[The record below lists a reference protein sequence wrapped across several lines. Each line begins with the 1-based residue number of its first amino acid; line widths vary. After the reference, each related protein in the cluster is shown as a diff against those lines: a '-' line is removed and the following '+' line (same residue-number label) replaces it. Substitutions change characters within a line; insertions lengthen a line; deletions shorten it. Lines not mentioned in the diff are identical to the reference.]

1 MNIQSVA
8 IASGTEAGPAEAMVK
23 VAALAEETED
33 GDSAAVTEIAETMAA
48 PVSVRTEDA
57 AEMKTVRM
65 EENGAAVTK
74 RRLTANTLGTER
86 REKRKRER
94 NGKSRA
100 SVTAS
105 PREND
110 LNLMRKL
117 VDLPQKPQLCFCG
130 KSCIV
135 REECIGN
142 NRKVCGMKTL
152 KKQIP
157 YILLGATLLLL
168 LGLNI
173 ISQDHWLDSDMAA
186 EMIFSRI
193 LSEEHHIFSTTN
205 WYYSTEFRVLYT
217 QLIMG
222 PLFRICNNWH
232 VIRTIT
238 NLVFYGL
245 MLASYYYFMK
255 PLKVSR
261 GLTVLSSCLL
271 LLPFSETM
279 MTHMQMG
286 NTYMSHVILVL
297 WFFGMYL
304 RLCSGEYHAKRKVS
318 LWIFY
323 VLLAIV
329 CGMSGVRYLLALQCP
344 LVLTSFFYLLGGEEF
359 QSFRGEMTKEH
370 FQTLFSTDRM
380 RYFLYSLA
388 GAFFAVVGYGINVV
402 FISHKYVFQTYGAT
416 NFIALYHGV
425 LFDRIQNAVGCLLML
440 FGYIPDKGFL
450 SLRGVVTMAAFV
462 LLGIYGYVTVKSGKM
477 QRVTGFRSLITLF
490 LKVSFVLNLFV
501 FIFTTSTMVPRYYI
515 TIFIFALPVLCF
527 YLEEEKMPF
536 DRFAVTALLTICLIL
551 GTGKTVMSFLTV
563 DKNETK
569 RPVAQFLAE
578 NGYDFGFATYNNAN
592 IITELTNG
600 EVEIGNI
607 GDPEHLEYFK
617 WSSPMKYYEEGYHA
631 GETFLLLT
639 AEECAEY
646 AEAPALNQGEKVYE
660 DGSYTV
666 YVFDST
672 EELMNCAV
680 ARQ

>member
-1 MNIQSVA
+1 M
-8 IASGTEAGPAEAMVK
+8 
-23 VAALAEETED
+23 
-33 GDSAAVTEIAETMAA
+33 
-48 PVSVRTEDA
+48 
-57 AEMKTVRM
+57 
-65 EENGAAVTK
+65 
-74 RRLTANTLGTER
+74 
-86 REKRKRER
+86 R
-94 NGKSRA
+94 NF
-100 SVTAS
+100 
-105 PREND
+105 
-110 LNLMRKL
+110 MY
-117 VDLPQKPQLCFCG
+117 LPQKPQLCFCG

-135 REECIGN
+135 REECIGT

-193 LSEEHHIFSTTN
+193 LAGEHQMISTTN

-304 RLCSGEYHAKRKVS
+304 RLCSGEYSTKRKIS

-359 QSFRGEMTKEH
+359 QSFRGEMTKAH
-370 FQTLFSTDRM
+370 FRALLPTTRM
-380 RYFLYSLA
+380 KYFLYSVV
-388 GAFFAVVGYGINVV
+388 GAFFAVAGYGINVV
-402 FISHKYVFQTYGAT
+402 WISHKYVFQTYGAT

-425 LFDRIQNAVGCLLML
+425 LFDRIQNAAGCLLML

-450 SLRGVVTMAAFV
+450 SLRGIVTMAAFAM
-462 LLGIYGYVTVKSGKM
+462 LGIYGYVTVKSGKTE
-477 QRVTGFRSLITLF
+477 QSTGFRSLITLF

-527 YLEEEKMPF
+527 YLEEEQMPF
-536 DRFAVTALLTICLIL
+536 DRLAVTALLTICLIL

-617 WSSPMKYYEEGYHA
+617 WSSPMKYYEEGYHT

-639 AEECAEY
+639 SEECAEY
-646 AEAPALNQGEKVYE
+646 AEAPALKQGEKVYE
-660 DGSYTV
+660 DGIYTV

-672 EELMNCAV
+672 EDLMDCAV
-680 ARQ
+680 ARK

>member
-1 MNIQSVA
+1 
-8 IASGTEAGPAEAMVK
+8 
-23 VAALAEETED
+23 
-33 GDSAAVTEIAETMAA
+33 
-48 PVSVRTEDA
+48 
-57 AEMKTVRM
+57 
-65 EENGAAVTK
+65 
-74 RRLTANTLGTER
+74 
-86 REKRKRER
+86 
-94 NGKSRA
+94 
-100 SVTAS
+100 
-105 PREND
+105 
-110 LNLMRKL
+110 
-117 VDLPQKPQLCFCG
+117 
-130 KSCIV
+130 
-135 REECIGN
+135 
-142 NRKVCGMKTL
+142 MKTL
-152 KKQIP
+152 EKQIP

-193 LSEEHHIFSTTN
+193 LSEEHHIFPTTN

-222 PLFRICNNWH
+222 PLFRICSNWH

-304 RLCSGEYHAKRKVS
+304 RLCSGEYCAKRKVS

-370 FQTLFSTDRM
+370 FRSLLSTDRM

-388 GAFFAVVGYGINVV
+388 GAFFAVAGYGINVV

-425 LFDRIQNAVGCLLML
+425 YL
-440 FGYIPDKGFL
+440 
-450 SLRGVVTMAAFV
+450 
-462 LLGIYGYVTVKSGKM
+462 
-477 QRVTGFRSLITLF
+477 TGSR
-490 LKVSFVLNLFV
+490 
-501 FIFTTSTMVPRYYI
+501 MRWG
-515 TIFIFALPVLCF
+515 AC
-527 YLEEEKMPF
+527 
-536 DRFAVTALLTICLIL
+536 
-551 GTGKTVMSFLTV
+551 
-563 DKNETK
+563 
-569 RPVAQFLAE
+569 
-578 NGYDFGFATYNNAN
+578 
-592 IITELTNG
+592 
-600 EVEIGNI
+600 
-607 GDPEHLEYFK
+607 
-617 WSSPMKYYEEGYHA
+617 
-631 GETFLLLT
+631 
-639 AEECAEY
+639 
-646 AEAPALNQGEKVYE
+646 
-660 DGSYTV
+660 
-666 YVFDST
+666 
-672 EELMNCAV
+672 
-680 ARQ
+680 

>member
-1 MNIQSVA
+1 
-8 IASGTEAGPAEAMVK
+8 
-23 VAALAEETED
+23 
-33 GDSAAVTEIAETMAA
+33 
-48 PVSVRTEDA
+48 
-57 AEMKTVRM
+57 
-65 EENGAAVTK
+65 
-74 RRLTANTLGTER
+74 
-86 REKRKRER
+86 
-94 NGKSRA
+94 
-100 SVTAS
+100 
-105 PREND
+105 
-110 LNLMRKL
+110 
-117 VDLPQKPQLCFCG
+117 
-130 KSCIV
+130 
-135 REECIGN
+135 
-142 NRKVCGMKTL
+142 MKTL

-222 PLFRICNNWH
+222 PLFRICSNWH

-304 RLCSGEYHAKRKVS
+304 RLCSGEYCAKRKVS

-359 QSFRGEMTKEH
+359 QSFRGEMTKEN
-370 FQTLFSTDRM
+370 FGKLWRTDRM
-380 RYFLYSLA
+380 KYFLYSLA
-388 GAFFAVVGYGINVV
+388 GAFFAVAGYGINVV

-462 LLGIYGYVTVKSGKM
+462 MLGIYGYVTVKSGKM

-515 TIFIFALPVLCF
+515 TIFIFALSVLCF

-617 WSSPMKYYEEGYHA
+617 WSSPMKYYEDGYHT

-646 AEAPALNQGEKVYE
+646 AETPALKQGEKVYE

>member
-1 MNIQSVA
+1 
-8 IASGTEAGPAEAMVK
+8 
-23 VAALAEETED
+23 
-33 GDSAAVTEIAETMAA
+33 
-48 PVSVRTEDA
+48 
-57 AEMKTVRM
+57 MKT
-65 EENGAAVTK
+65 
-74 RRLTANTLGTER
+74 
-86 REKRKRER
+86 RK
-94 NGKSRA
+94 
-100 SVTAS
+100 
-105 PREND
+105 
-110 LNLMRKL
+110 
-117 VDLPQKPQLCFCG
+117 
-130 KSCIV
+130 
-135 REECIGN
+135 
-142 NRKVCGMKTL
+142 KT
-152 KKQIP
+152 IP

-193 LSEEHHIFSTTN
+193 LAGEHRIISTTN

-222 PLFRICNNWH
+222 PLFRICSNWH

-238 NLVFYGL
+238 NVVFYGL

-255 PLKVSR
+255 PLKVSKE
-261 GLTVLSSCLL
+261 LTVLSSCLL

-286 NTYMSHVILVL
+286 NTYISHVILVF

-304 RLCSGEYHAKRKVS
+304 RLCSGDYGKKRKIS

-329 CGMSGVRYLLALQCP
+329 CGMSGVRYLLVLQCP
-344 LVLTSFFYLLGGEEF
+344 LVLTSFFYVFGAEEF
-359 QSFRGEMTKEH
+359 QNFRGAMTKEN
-370 FQTLFSTDRM
+370 FGKLWRTDRM
-380 RYFLYSLA
+380 KYFLYSLA

-402 FISHKYVFQTYGAT
+402 WISHKYVFQTYGAT

-425 LFDRIQNAVGCLLML
+425 LFERIQNALGCLLML

-450 SLRGVVTMAAFV
+450 SLRGIVTMAAFV
-462 LLGIYGYVTVKSGKM
+462 MLAIYGYVTVKHGKM
-477 QRVTGFRSLITLF
+477 QNRSGLRSLVTLF
-490 LKVSFVLNLFV
+490 VKVSFVLNLFV

-515 TIFIFALPVLCF
+515 TIFIFVLSVLCF
-527 YLEEEKMPF
+527 YLEEEKLPF
-536 DRFAVTALLTICLIL
+536 DRFAVVTLLTICLIL

-600 EVEIGNI
+600 AVEIGNI

-617 WSSPMKYYEEGYHA
+617 WSSPMKYYEEGYHT

-646 AEAPALNQGEKVYE
+646 AKAPALKQGEKVYE
-660 DGSYTV
+660 DGCYTV

-672 EELMNCAV
+672 EALMDCAV
-680 ARQ
+680 AR

>member
-8 IASGTEAGPAEAMVK
+8 IASGTEAGPAETMVK
-23 VAALAEETED
+23 VAASAEETED
-33 GDSAAVTEIAETMAA
+33 GSLAVKTGNAEDSAAVTEIAETMAA

-222 PLFRICNNWH
+222 PLFRICSNWH

-515 TIFIFALPVLCF
+515 TIFIFALPVLC
-527 YLEEEKMPF
+527 LSGRGKN
-536 DRFAVTALLTICLIL
+536 AL
-551 GTGKTVMSFLTV
+551 
-563 DKNETK
+563 
-569 RPVAQFLAE
+569 
-578 NGYDFGFATYNNAN
+578 
-592 IITELTNG
+592 
-600 EVEIGNI
+600 
-607 GDPEHLEYFK
+607 
-617 WSSPMKYYEEGYHA
+617 
-631 GETFLLLT
+631 
-639 AEECAEY
+639 
-646 AEAPALNQGEKVYE
+646 
-660 DGSYTV
+660 
-666 YVFDST
+666 
-672 EELMNCAV
+672 
-680 ARQ
+680 